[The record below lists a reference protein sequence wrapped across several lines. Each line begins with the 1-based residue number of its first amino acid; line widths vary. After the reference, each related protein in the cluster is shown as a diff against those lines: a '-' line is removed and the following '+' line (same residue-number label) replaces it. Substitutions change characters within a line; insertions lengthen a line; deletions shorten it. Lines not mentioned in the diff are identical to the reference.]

1 MYCEGRQQV
10 TGFFSASFIYYTVST
25 TQYLCAMK
33 QLKFFFVLLVSCAL
47 CIGSCTTID
56 LYEKTVTIPGHA
68 WENSFRPSF
77 DFTIKD
83 TSSLYQLF
91 LILRHNEK
99 YNYSNIYINLYVKP
113 PGQDSNIK
121 FQRDLILATNE
132 KGWLATAMDDIYEHR
147 IPLGDPQTLKAGN
160 YTFTLEQIMRE
171 NPLQNVLNAGIRVE
185 KK

>member
-1 MYCEGRQQV
+1 
-10 TGFFSASFIYYTVST
+10 
-25 TQYLCAMK
+25 MK
-33 QLKFFFVLLVSCAL
+33 QLKFIFVLLVPCAL
-47 CIGSCTTID
+47 CLASCTTID
-56 LYEKTVTIPGHA
+56 LYEKTVTIPRHA

-99 YNYSNIYINLYVKP
+99 YNYSNIYINLYVRP
-113 PGQDSNIK
+113 PGQDSAIK

-147 IPLGDPQTLKAGN
+147 IPLGDPQTLKAGR
-160 YTFTLEQIMRE
+160 YKFMLEQIMRE